1 MLRYPLFDHMATQ
14 KHLLIA
20 GASGSGKSV
29 LLNGLIYN
37 LLFESP
43 HDVQFIMIDVKR
55 VELIDYINCPHVIR
69 YADTTETAIQALETA
84 LRECLNRFQYM
95 QDKHLKMFDGSHLYV
110 IIDELA
116 DLMTTA
122 QKQVTPILQRICQ
135 LGRAARV
142 HTIVCTQCPLASI
155 IPTCIKVNYDS
166 RVGLHTSTK
175 QDSRN
180 IIEQSGLESVQVG
193 NGFYRYPGNDILVKI
208 PYVTQQQI
216 DEMVAYWEY
225 RKPRK
230 TWFKR
235 LFR

>member
-1 MLRYPLFDHMATQ
+1 MLKYPLFDHMTRQ

-43 HDVQFIMIDVKR
+43 RDVQFILIDIKK
-55 VELIDYINCPHVIR
+55 VELIDYIICPHVIR
-69 YADTTETAIQALETA
+69 YADTTETALNALQTA
-84 LRECLNRFQYM
+84 LKECLNRFQYM
-95 QDKHLKMFDGSHLYV
+95 QSKRLKMFDGPHLYV

-180 IIEQSGLESVQVG
+180 IIEQSGLESIQVG
-193 NGFYRYPGNDILVKI
+193 HGFYRYPGKDEIVVI
-208 PYVTQQQI
+208 PYVTQTQI
-216 DEMVAYWEY
+216 DEMVAYWEP

-235 LFR
+235 LFK